1 MLLFIVLWNSKLFV
15 IFVKIIIMPSSTK
28 PKIFISLIFVIGLGI
43 LAYYLL
49 FDRFLLLTGSLDPR
63 TSRYKIEE
71 LAEKRKIQ
79 YRLAYK
85 GTGNLKQ
92 TIHLNTGT
100 AVFVM
105 FHEGSS
111 DFLVELRTN
120 RDSLVTVLA
129 KEKGDFE
136 GVSQVEIPEQD
147 AYLLNVI
154 TTGSWGIAYK

>member
-1 MLLFIVLWNSKLFV
+1 MGT
-15 IFVKIIIMPSSTK
+15 STK
-28 PKIFISLIFVIGLGI
+28 PKIIISLIFVIVLGI

-63 TSRYKIEE
+63 SSRYKIEE

-85 GTGNLKQ
+85 GNGNLKQ
-92 TIHLNTGT
+92 TIHLNTGP

-105 FHEGSS
+105 YHEGPA
-111 DFLVELRTN
+111 DFTVELRSTT
-120 RDSLVTVLA
+120 DSLISVLV
-129 KEKGDFE
+129 KEKGEYE
-136 GVSQVEIPEQD
+136 GVSQVDIPEQD

>member
-1 MLLFIVLWNSKLFV
+1 MA
-15 IFVKIIIMPSSTK
+15 SSK
-28 PKIFISLIFVIGLGI
+28 PKIFISLLFVILCAI

-63 TSRYKIEE
+63 TDRYKIEE

-92 TIHLNTGT
+92 TIHLNTGP
-100 AVFVM
+100 ALFVI

-111 DFLVELRTN
+111 DFTVELRTT
-120 RDSLVTVLA
+120 RDSLISVLA
-129 KEKGDFE
+129 KESGDWE
-136 GVSQVEIPEQD
+136 GVSQVNIPEQD

-154 TTGSWGIAYK
+154 TSGKWGIAYK

>member
-1 MLLFIVLWNSKLFV
+1 MASSSKPKIIISLLFV
-15 IFVKIIIMPSSTK
+15 IA
-28 PKIFISLIFVIGLGI
+28 LGF

-63 TSRYKIEE
+63 SDRYKIEE

-92 TIHLNTGT
+92 TIHLNTGP
-100 AVFVM
+100 AVFVIY
-105 FHEGSS
+105 HEGESS
-111 DFLVELRTN
+111 YLVELRSTT
-120 RDSLVTVLA
+120 DSLISVLA
-129 KEKGDFE
+129 QGTGDYD
-136 GVSQVEIPEQD
+136 GVSQVNVPVED

-154 TTGSWGIAYK
+154 TAGNWGIAYK

>member
-1 MLLFIVLWNSKLFV
+1 MA
-15 IFVKIIIMPSSTK
+15 SSK
-28 PKIFISLIFVIGLGI
+28 PKIFISLIFVILCAV

-49 FDRFLLLTGSLDPR
+49 FDRFLLITGALDPR
-63 TSRYKIEE
+63 SDRYKIEE

-92 TIHLNTGT
+92 TIHLNTGP
-100 AVFVM
+100 AVFVI

-111 DFLVELRTN
+111 DFTVELRTN
-120 RDSLVTVLA
+120 RDSLITVLA
-129 KEKGDFE
+129 KETGDWE
-136 GVSQVEIPEQD
+136 GVSQVNIPEQD

-154 TTGSWGIAYK
+154 TTGKWGIAYK

>member
-1 MLLFIVLWNSKLFV
+1 MQNS
-15 IFVKIIIMPSSTK
+15 K
-28 PKIFISLIFVIGLGI
+28 PKIFFSLLFIIAAGI

-63 TSRYKIEE
+63 TDRYKIEE

-85 GTGNLKQ
+85 GTGDLKQ
-92 TIHLNTGT
+92 TIHLNTGP
-100 AVFVM
+100 AVFVIY
-105 FHEGSS
+105 HEGPS
-111 DFLVELRTN
+111 DFMVELRTT
-120 RDSLVTVLA
+120 RDSLITVLV
-129 KEKGDFE
+129 KDKGDYE
-136 GVSQVEIPEQD
+136 GVSQVNIPEQD

>member
-1 MLLFIVLWNSKLFV
+1 MT
-15 IFVKIIIMPSSTK
+15 SSTK

-85 GTGNLKQ
+85 GNGNLKQ
-92 TIHLNTGT
+92 TIHLNTGP
-100 AVFVM
+100 AVFVIY
-105 FHEGSS
+105 HEGAS
-111 DFLVELRTN
+111 DFLVELRSTT
-120 RDSLVTVLA
+120 DSLISVLV
-129 KEKGDFE
+129 KEKGEYE
-136 GVSQVEIPEQD
+136 GVSQVDIPEQD

-154 TTGSWGIAYK
+154 TSGNWGIAYK

>member
-1 MLLFIVLWNSKLFV
+1 MA
-15 IFVKIIIMPSSTK
+15 SSSK
-28 PKIFISLIFVIGLGI
+28 PKIFISLLFVVGLGL

-63 TSRYKIEE
+63 TDRYKIEE

-100 AVFVM
+100 AVFVIY
-105 FHEGSS
+105 HEGSS
-111 DFLVELRTN
+111 DFLVELRSN
-120 RDSLVTVLA
+120 RDSLITVLA
-129 KEKGDFE
+129 KEVGDFE
-136 GVSQVEIPEQD
+136 GVSQVNIPEQD

-154 TTGSWGIAYK
+154 TSGSWGIAYK

>member
-1 MLLFIVLWNSKLFV
+1 MAPSSKPKIIISLLFV
-15 IFVKIIIMPSSTK
+15 IA
-28 PKIFISLIFVIGLGI
+28 LGF

-63 TSRYKIEE
+63 SDRYKIEE

-92 TIHLNTGT
+92 TIHLNTGP
-100 AVFVM
+100 AVFVI
-105 FHEGSS
+105 FHDGV
-111 DFLVELRTN
+111 DDYLVELRSTT
-120 RDSLVTVLA
+120 DSLISILA
-129 KEKGDFE
+129 KGTGDYE
-136 GVSQVEIPEQD
+136 GVSQVDIPEQD

-154 TTGSWGIAYK
+154 TSGKWGIAYK

>member
-1 MLLFIVLWNSKLFV
+1 MASSSKP
-15 IFVKIIIMPSSTK
+15 KIII
-28 PKIFISLIFVIGLGI
+28 SLLFVIGLGL

-49 FDRFLLLTGSLDPR
+49 FDRFLLLTGALDPR
-63 TSRYKIEE
+63 SDRYKIEE

-92 TIHLNTGT
+92 TIHLNTGP

-105 FHEGSS
+105 FHEGGS
-111 DFLVELRTN
+111 DYTVELRSTT
-120 RDSLVTVLA
+120 DSLISVLA
-129 KEKGDFE
+129 KGTGDYE
-136 GVSQVEIPEQD
+136 GVSQVNIPEQD

-154 TTGSWGIAYK
+154 TAGKWGIAYK

>member
-1 MLLFIVLWNSKLFV
+1 MQNS
-15 IFVKIIIMPSSTK
+15 K
-28 PKIFISLIFVIGLGI
+28 PKIFFSLLFIIAAGI

-63 TSRYKIEE
+63 TDRYKIEE

-92 TIHLNTGT
+92 TIHLNTGP
-100 AVFVM
+100 AVFVIY
-105 FHEGSS
+105 HEGAS
-111 DFLVELRTN
+111 DFLVELRTT
-120 RDSLVTVLA
+120 RDSLITVLV
-129 KEKGDFE
+129 KDKGDYE
-136 GVSQVEIPEQD
+136 GVSQVDIPEQD

>member
-1 MLLFIVLWNSKLFV
+1 MLFLIVLWNSKLFV
-15 IFVKIIIMPSSTK
+15 IFVEIYIMASSSK

-43 LAYYLL
+43 LGYYLL
-49 FDRFLLLTGSLDPR
+49 FDRFILLSGSLDPR

-92 TIHLNTGT
+92 TIHLNSGL
-100 AVFVM
+100 AVFILY
-105 FHEGSS
+105 HEGPS
-111 DFLVELRTN
+111 DFTVELRTN
-120 RDSLVTVLA
+120 KDSLVTVLA
-129 KEKGDFE
+129 KENGKYE
-136 GVSQVEIPEQD
+136 GISQVEIPEQD

-154 TTGSWGIAYK
+154 TSGYWEIAYK

>member
-1 MLLFIVLWNSKLFV
+1 MA
-15 IFVKIIIMPSSTK
+15 SSK
-28 PKIFISLIFVIGLGI
+28 PKIFISLLFVILCAV

-63 TSRYKIEE
+63 TDRYKIEE

-92 TIHLNTGT
+92 TIHLNTGP
-100 AVFVM
+100 AVFVI
-105 FHEGSS
+105 FHEGAS
-111 DFLVELRTN
+111 DFTVELRTT
-120 RDSLVTVLA
+120 RDSLISVLA
-129 KEKGDFE
+129 KESGDWE
-136 GVSQVEIPEQD
+136 GVSQVNIPEQD

-154 TTGSWGIAYK
+154 TSGKWGIAYK

>member
-1 MLLFIVLWNSKLFV
+1 MA
-15 IFVKIIIMPSSTK
+15 SSK
-28 PKIFISLIFVIGLGI
+28 PKIFISLLFVILCAI

-63 TSRYKIEE
+63 TDRYKIEE

-92 TIHLNTGT
+92 TIHLNTGP
-100 AVFVM
+100 AVFVI

-111 DFLVELRTN
+111 DFTVELRTT
-120 RDSLVTVLA
+120 RDSLISVLA
-129 KEKGDFE
+129 KESGDWE
-136 GVSQVEIPEQD
+136 GVSQVNIPEQD

-154 TTGSWGIAYK
+154 TSGKWGIAYK

>member
-1 MLLFIVLWNSKLFV
+1 MA
-15 IFVKIIIMPSSTK
+15 SSK
-28 PKIFISLIFVIGLGI
+28 PKIFISLLFVIAAAI

-49 FDRFLLLTGSLDPR
+49 FDRFLLLTGALDPR
-63 TSRYKIEE
+63 SDRYKIEE

-92 TIHLNTGT
+92 TIHLNSGP
-100 AVFVM
+100 AVFVI
-105 FHEGSS
+105 FHEGTS

-120 RDSLVTVLA
+120 RDSLITVLA
-129 KEKGDFE
+129 RENGDWD

-154 TTGSWGIAYK
+154 TSGKWGIAYK